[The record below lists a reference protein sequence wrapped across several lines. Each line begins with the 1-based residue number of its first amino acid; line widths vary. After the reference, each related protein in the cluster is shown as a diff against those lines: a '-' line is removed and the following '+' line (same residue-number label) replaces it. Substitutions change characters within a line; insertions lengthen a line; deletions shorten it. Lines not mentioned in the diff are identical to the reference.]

1 MKDHPLPAGLQVV
14 LAGTRFP
21 ENIGMAARACA
32 NMGVATLVLAA
43 PEWWDKEKA
52 WPLATAQGEEIL
64 KNVRIES
71 DLGSAVKESALV
83 IGTTARI
90 GGWRREI
97 ITPAQAAK
105 EARAALLGGGHVSIV
120 FGPEDRG
127 LSNEDIQLCG
137 RLVRIPT
144 ARAASLNVAQAAL
157 LMLYECRLA
166 MLERTNSNVAP
177 GASHK
182 HSPRFATQAEMS
194 LLLEHLRALLLG
206 IDFLHGDNPDYFMQ
220 PLRRLLGR
228 GRLRRHEFDLLMG
241 ICRQMRHA
249 LEKNLD

>member
-1 MKDHPLPAGLQVV
+1 MTRNDPLPGGLQVV
-14 LAGTRFP
+14 LAGTRCP

-32 NMGVATLVLAA
+32 NMGVPGLILAA
-43 PEWWDKEKA
+43 PEWWDEEKA
-52 WPLATAQGEEIL
+52 RPLATAQGAEIL
-64 KNVRIES
+64 KNIRVEPNLS
-71 DLGSAVKESALV
+71 DAVKESTLI
-83 IGTTARI
+83 IGTTART

-97 ITPAQAAK
+97 LKPAQAAK
-105 EARAALLGGGHVSIV
+105 EVRAALFGGGRVSIV

-127 LSNEDIQLCG
+127 LSNEDSQLCG

-144 ARAASLNVAQAAL
+144 TQAASLNVAQAVL

-166 MLERTNSNVAP
+166 MPERAVSAAASNE
-177 GASHK
+177 
-182 HSPRFATQAEMS
+182 HSPRFTTQAEMS
-194 LLLEHLRALLLG
+194 LLLEHLRALLLD

-220 PLRRLLGR
+220 PLRRLLAR

-249 LEKNLD
+249 LEKNRG